1 LVEVRDND
9 TRRPWLR
16 KSRAAA
22 LGFGLGAT
30 LALSPFV
37 WAENPTGTNNPPPVG
52 NTAAETMTSPIAL
65 MQHQSFAPLV
75 KKVSPAVVNIS
86 VTQSAASDTMAEE
99 PEQGTSPGSPNSPF
113 DEFLRRFFDQQNP
126 NGQRH
131 LFPQMPG
138 GQAHRIALGSGFI
151 IDPSGYVV
159 TNSHVV
165 GNAGKV
171 EVTLQDDSKYPAKII
186 GRDPKTDIAL
196 LKIKADKPLPSVS
209 FGDSSAAQVGD
220 WVMAVGNPFGLG
232 GTVTTGIISARGR
245 DIHSGPFDD
254 FLQIDAPINRG
265 NSGGP
270 TFNLD
275 GQVIGINTAI
285 YSPNG
290 GSVGIGFAVPSS
302 VAKTV
307 VAQLQEHGKVS
318 RGWLGVQIQEVT
330 PAIAA
335 SLDLQG
341 EHGALVAVVTPNSP
355 GAKAGLKQGDVIL
368 SFNGSEVSRLRD
380 LPRLV
385 AETAPDT
392 GAKMKVWRNGQTTEL
407 QAMLG
412 ELPNNEQVAS
422 ATDGQEQDES
432 AARADALGMHFAL
445 LNSQLRREL
454 HTGKEVQG
462 VVVARVDPGS
472 AADEVGLSE
481 GDVVVAI
488 DQQPVKTPQEAAAR
502 LKEAAAS
509 PKKSALLL
517 LNRRGVT
524 QYVGLNLSA
533 NQG

>member
-1 LVEVRDND
+1 MEVRENNG
-9 TRRPWLR
+9 RRPWLR

-37 WAENPTGTNNPPPVG
+37 WAENPAG
-52 NTAAETMTSPIAL
+52 NAAGDTMTSPMAL

-86 VTQSAASDTMAEE
+86 VTQSAGSDTTAEE
-99 PEQGTSPGSPNSPF
+99 PEQGSPDFPNSPY
-113 DEFLRRFFDQQNP
+113 DEFLRRFFDQQSP

-131 LFPQMPG
+131 LFPQIPG

-165 GNAGKV
+165 GDAGKV
-171 EVTLQDDSKYPAKII
+171 EVTLQDNSKYTAKII

-196 LKIKADKPLPSVS
+196 LKINADKPLPYVT
-209 FGDSSAAQVGD
+209 FGDSSTAQVGD

-290 GSVGIGFAVPSS
+290 GSVGIGFAVPSNL
-302 VAKTV
+302 AKTV
-307 VAQLQEHGKVS
+307 VAQLKEHGKVS

-330 PAIAA
+330 PAIAS
-335 SLDLQG
+335 SLGLQG
-341 EHGALVAVVTPNSP
+341 EHGALVAAVTPDSP

-368 SFNGSEVSRLRD
+368 TFNGNEVSRLRD
-380 LPRLV
+380 LPRQV
-385 AETAPDT
+385 AEIAPDT
-392 GAKMKVWRNGQTTEL
+392 GVKMKVWRNGQTVEL
-407 QAMLG
+407 RATLG
-412 ELPNNEQVAS
+412 ELPNSEQVAS
-422 ATDGQEQDES
+422 ATEGGQQDEFS
-432 AARADALGMHFAL
+432 SLGCAGDASRTAEQPAPTGAAHWKRRAGRGHYPGRPR
-445 LNSQLRREL
+445 QRR
-454 HTGKEVQG
+454 
-462 VVVARVDPGS
+462 R
-472 AADEVGLSE
+472 
-481 GDVVVAI
+481 
-488 DQQPVKTPQEAAAR
+488 
-502 LKEAAAS
+502 
-509 PKKSALLL
+509 
-517 LNRRGVT
+517 
-524 QYVGLNLSA
+524 
-533 NQG
+533 

>member
-1 LVEVRDND
+1 MATVKRDD
-9 TRRPWLR
+9 PHRPWLG

-30 LALSPFV
+30 LALSPLV
-37 WAENPTGTNNPPPVG
+37 WAENPPTTDNPAQAGTPTP
-52 NTAAETMTSPIAL
+52 ETMTSPLAL

-75 KKVSPAVVNIS
+75 KRVSPAVVNIS
-86 VTQSAASDTMAEE
+86 VTQNAAADATTDE
-99 PEQGTSPGSPNSPF
+99 PEMAPGFPNSPF
-113 DEFLRRFFDQQNP
+113 DEFLRRFFEQQNP

-131 LFPQMPG
+131 VFPQMPG

-151 IDPSGYVV
+151 VDPSGYVV

-165 GNAGKV
+165 GYAGKV
-171 EVTLQDDSKYPAKII
+171 EVTLQDDTKYPAKII
-186 GRDPKTDIAL
+186 GRDPKTDIAV
-196 LKIKADKPLPSVS
+196 LKIRADKPLPYVS

-290 GSVGIGFAVPSS
+290 GSVGIGFAVPSN

-307 VAQLQEHGKVS
+307 VAQLEEHGKVS
-318 RGWLGVQIQEVT
+318 RGWLGVQIQDVT

-335 SLDLQG
+335 SLGLHG

-355 GAKAGLKQGDVIL
+355 AAKAGLKQGDVIL
-368 SFNGSEVSRLRD
+368 SFDGKEVSHLHD

-385 AETAPDT
+385 AATAPDT
-392 GAKMKVWRNGQTTEL
+392 SAKMKVWRNGQTTEL
-407 QAMLG
+407 QTTLA
-412 ELPNNEQVAS
+412 ELPNTEQVAS
-422 ATDGQEQDES
+422 AAEGQDQEQS
-432 AARADALGMHFAL
+432 PQADALGMHFAPL
-445 LNSQLRREL
+445 TNQLRREL
-454 HTGKEVQG
+454 HIGREVQG
-462 VVVARVDPGS
+462 VVVTRVDPGS
-472 AADEVGLSE
+472 AADAVGLSE
-481 GDVVVAI
+481 GDIVVAI
-488 DQQPVKTPQEAAAR
+488 DQQPVKTPQEAAAK
-502 LKEAAAS
+502 LKEIGAS
-509 PKKSALLL
+509 PRKSALLL
-517 LNRRGVT
+517 LNRHGVT
-524 QYVGLNLSA
+524 QYVGVSLDG

>member
-1 LVEVRDND
+1 LVEIRENNG
-9 TRRPWLR
+9 RRPWLR
-16 KSRAAA
+16 NSRAAA

-30 LALSPFV
+30 LALSPLV
-37 WAENPTGTNNPPPVG
+37 WAENPVG
-52 NTAAETMTSPIAL
+52 NTGGETMTSPMAL

-86 VTQSAASDTMAEE
+86 VTRTAASDTTAEE
-99 PEQGTSPGSPNSPF
+99 PEQGSPDLPNSPF

-151 IDPSGYVV
+151 VDPSGYVV

-165 GNAGKV
+165 GDASKV

-186 GRDPKTDIAL
+186 GRDPKTDIAV
-196 LKIKADKPLPSVS
+196 LKIKAEKPLPYVT
-209 FGDSSAAQVGD
+209 FGDSSTAQVGD

-290 GSVGIGFAVPSS
+290 GSVGIGFAVPANL
-302 VAKTV
+302 AKTV
-307 VAQLQEHGKVS
+307 VAQLEEHGKVS

-330 PAIAA
+330 PAIAS
-335 SLDLQG
+335 SLGLQG
-341 EHGALVAVVTPNSP
+341 EHGALVTVVTPDSP

-368 SFNGSEVSRLRD
+368 TFNGNDVSRLHD

-392 GAKMKVWRNGQTTEL
+392 SAKMKVWRDGKTTEL
-407 QAMLG
+407 PATLG
-412 ELPNNEQVAS
+412 ELPNNEQVAA
-422 ATDGQEQDES
+422 ATNGQEQDES
-432 AARADALGMHFAL
+432 ARADALGMHLAA

-454 HTGKEVQG
+454 HTGKDVQG
-462 VVVARVDPGS
+462 VVITRVDPGS
-472 AADEVGLSE
+472 AAAEVGLSE

-488 DQQPVKTPQEAAAR
+488 DQQPVKTPQEAAAK

-517 LNRRGVT
+517 LNRHGVT
-524 QYVGLNLSA
+524 QYVGVNLGA
-533 NQG
+533 DQG

>member
-1 LVEVRDND
+1 LTELKD
-9 TRRPWLR
+9 TSTRHPWLG

-37 WAENPTGTNNPPPVG
+37 WAEDPPAKKSAPVAAV
-52 NTAAETMTSPIAL
+52 TAPETMTSPIAL
-65 MQHQSFAPLV
+65 MQHQSLAPLV
-75 KKVSPAVVNIS
+75 KRVSPAVVNIS
-86 VTQSAASDTMAEE
+86 VTQKAAADATVEE
-99 PEQGTSPGSPNSPF
+99 PDAVPEPGFPSSPF
-113 DEFLRRFFDQQNP
+113 DEMLRRFFEQQNP
-126 NGQRH
+126 DGQRH

-151 IDPSGYVV
+151 IDPSGIVV
-159 TNSHVV
+159 TNSHVI
-165 GNAGKV
+165 GNASKV
-171 EVTLQDDSKYPAKII
+171 EVTLQDDAKYTAKII
-186 GRDPKTDIAL
+186 GRDPKTDIAV
-196 LKIKADKPLPSVS
+196 LKIKADKPLPYVS
-209 FGDSSAAQVGD
+209 FGDSSASQVGD

-290 GSVGIGFAVPSS
+290 GSVGIGFAVPSN

-307 VAQLQEHGKVS
+307 VAQLDEHGKVS

-335 SLDLQG
+335 SLGLQG

-368 SFNGSEVSRLRD
+368 SFDGSEVGRLHD
-380 LPRLV
+380 LPRMV
-385 AETAPDT
+385 ASTAPDT
-392 GAKMKVWRNGQTTEL
+392 NAKMSVWRNGQTVEL
-407 QAMLG
+407 QATLG
-412 ELPNNEQVAS
+412 ELPNTEQVAS
-422 ATDGQEQDES
+422 AGGVPEEDQS
-432 AARADALGMHFAL
+432 ATAAALGMHLAP
-445 LNSQLRREL
+445 LNSQARREL
-454 HTGKEVQG
+454 HIAKDVQG
-462 VVVARVDPGS
+462 VLVNRVDTGS
-472 AADEVGLSE
+472 AADDVGLSQ
-481 GDVVVAI
+481 GDIIVAI
-488 DQQPVKTPQEAAAR
+488 DQQAVKTPQEAAEK
-502 LKEAAAS
+502 LKEVAS
-509 PKKSALLL
+509 SSKKSALIL
-517 LNRRGVT
+517 LNRHGVA
-524 QYVGLNLSA
+524 QYVGVSLGG